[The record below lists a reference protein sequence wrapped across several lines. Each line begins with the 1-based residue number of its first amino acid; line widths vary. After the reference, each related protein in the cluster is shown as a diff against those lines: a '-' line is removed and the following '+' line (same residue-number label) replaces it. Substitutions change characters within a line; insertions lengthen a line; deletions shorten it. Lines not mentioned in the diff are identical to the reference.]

1 MPGVWPLRIR
11 KKNELRK
18 KKESATTIPRCSEFA
33 EKKSK
38 FRILAAEKLKTTA
51 IKTGRKIS
59 MIPASIRENRTSC
72 ESPFSLAP
80 LSSLEEGEN
89 SAGSGA
95 SGTSS
100 VNACCLGR

>member
-18 KKESATTIPRCSEFA
+18 KKESATTIPRCSEFS
-33 EKKSK
+33 ETKSK
-38 FRILAAEKLKTTA
+38 FRIFAAEKLKTTA

-59 MIPASIRENRTSC
+59 MIPANIRENRTSC
-72 ESPFSLAP
+72 ESPFSLAL
-80 LSSLEEGEN
+80 LSSLEEGEK
-89 SAGSGA
+89 STGSGA